1 MSPVKQSGFVSE
13 VSPHHYVLCKNWIC
27 SYVHMFSGF
36 FFSLFPTLAT
46 NESNIFLYIISYVG
60 RVFVVFVMFLIVV

>member
-1 MSPVKQSGFVSE
+1 MYCLK
-13 VSPHHYVLCKNWIC
+13 KNPPGNRKTGLKSSRGTQI
-27 SYVHMFSGF
+27 F
-36 FFSLFPTLAT
+36 FLSLFPTLAT